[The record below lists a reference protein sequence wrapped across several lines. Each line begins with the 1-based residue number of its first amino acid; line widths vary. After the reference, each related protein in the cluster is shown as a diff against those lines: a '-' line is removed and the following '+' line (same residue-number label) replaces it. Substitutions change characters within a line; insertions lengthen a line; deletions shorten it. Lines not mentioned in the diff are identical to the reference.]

1 MFKGKTVFFWLCF
14 CRLYGVFADELK
26 SVKEGDSVTLNSSLT
41 EIQKDEEILWTFGTN
56 GILIAK
62 TNGVNNTIYDVADG
76 RFRDRLKLDNKTG
89 SLIIVNIRTEH
100 AGVYEVEISDIS
112 SQTKHRFNVTVCGPP
127 SGSSSGHTSLI
138 VLISAAAAVSLL
150 IVAAFG
156 MIWIC
161 RKHRKIEQGVETRDE
176 EITYAD
182 PTFYKRKTQKSGVKQ
197 EDEVIY
203 AGVVTRR

>member
-1 MFKGKTVFFWLCF
+1 MFCTFAFCCLC
-14 CRLYGVFADELK
+14 CCLIGVFADELK

-112 SQTKHRFNVTVCGPP
+112 SQTKHRFNVTVCALTRLVV
-127 SGSSSGHTSLI
+127 S
-138 VLISAAAAVSLL
+138 VLVGVAAAC
-150 IVAAFG
+150 IVVYD
-156 MIWIC
+156 ITS
-161 RKHRKIEQGVETRDE
+161 RKVD
-176 EITYAD
+176 
-182 PTFYKRKTQKSGVKQ
+182 Q
-197 EDEVIY
+197 ER
-203 AGVVTRR
+203 T